1 MNNYVGIKAADKR
14 RGITRRR
21 KKRARE
27 KMKQKRDLEK
37 KKHFVGFADKA
48 DKRLSLWRAK

>member
-37 KKHFVGFADKA
+37 KNI
-48 DKRLSLWRAK
+48 L